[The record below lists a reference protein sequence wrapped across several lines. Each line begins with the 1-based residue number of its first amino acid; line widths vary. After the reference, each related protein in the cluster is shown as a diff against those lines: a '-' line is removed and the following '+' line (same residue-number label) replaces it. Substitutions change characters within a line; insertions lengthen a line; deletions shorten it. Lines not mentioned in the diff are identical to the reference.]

1 MFCAE
6 FCIRRLC
13 HERERRKQDFRES
26 DQDVLAV
33 NPVCFNHME
42 QTLWPGWEPVRILG
56 QGSFGVVYEIQR
68 DVFGTVEK
76 AALKVI
82 SIPQSDSDIEELRRE
97 GYDEDSITLRY
108 QTMLEDMVRE
118 YTLMSELKG
127 NSNVVDCDDLR
138 YEPKPNGIGWNIY
151 IKMELLT
158 PMMDSLEG
166 EIPVEEAVKVGLD
179 ICQALIL
186 CKKHNIIHRDIK
198 PQNIFLSKHHEY
210 KLGDFGIAKV
220 SDRTASG
227 TVTGTYKYMAPEVFK
242 NQPYG
247 ATADIY
253 SLGMVLY
260 WMLNE
265 KRLPFLPLPP
275 QSPTVFEEGEARIRR
290 LQGDPIPEPSHGTES
305 LKQIVCKACAY
316 EPEKRYRD
324 PEEMRRDLEKVL
336 SEEETVLVPKPI
348 PPNNE
353 YKQEKEE
360 LGDGHGQSPH
370 WKAWIIAA
378 ILVAVVAGG
387 AFLMKGALST
397 SPQYPS
403 EDDVIADATSLLRK
417 SNITGDILDVSVLD
431 TEENKS
437 YQTYTCNCEAYIQQ
451 SSSKRIYEIELI
463 YEQEGD
469 AWEVSSLSKTKRVN

>member
-1 MFCAE
+1 MQGNKTWNDP
-6 FCIRRLC
+6 
-13 HERERRKQDFRES
+13 ERREQEHTQPGNGS
-26 DQDVLAV
+26 DVY
-33 NPVCFNHME
+33 PVCIYRME

-82 SIPQSDSDIEELRRE
+82 SIPQSDHDVEELRRE

-127 NSNVVDCDDLR
+127 NSNIVDCDDLR

-158 PMMDSLEG
+158 PMLDALE
-166 EIPVEEAVKVGLD
+166 ENVPVEEAVKLGLD

-186 CKKHNIIHRDIK
+186 CKKHNVIHRDIK

-220 SDRTASG
+220 SDRTARG

-242 NQPYG
+242 DQPYG
-247 ATADIY
+247 ASADIY

-275 QSPTVFEEGEARIRR
+275 QSPTFMDEGEARIRR
-290 LQGDPIPEPSHGTES
+290 LRGDEIPEPKNGSEA
-305 LKQIVCKACAY
+305 LKRIVCRACAY
-316 EPEKRYRD
+316 DPEKRYRD
-324 PEEMRRDLEKVL
+324 PEEMRKDLEKAL
-336 SEEETVLVPKPI
+336 SDEETVVTPKRDP
-348 PPNNE
+348 
-353 YKQEKEE
+353 KDREKEKNHKE
-360 LGDGHGQSPH
+360 NKPEPFYMQT
-370 WKAWIIAA
+370 KVWIIAV
-378 ILVAVVAGG
+378 ILVAFAAG
-387 AFLMKGALST
+387 AVFLLRGSIF
-397 SPQYPS
+397 SQSNYPS
-403 EDDVIADATSLLRK
+403 EETVIDDATSLLR
-417 SNITGDILDVSVLD
+417 NANVTGDILEVNILD
-431 TEENKS
+431 SEENES
-437 YQTYTCNCEAYIQQ
+437 YQTYTCDCEAYVQQ
-451 SSSKRIYEIELI
+451 SSSKRIYKIELI
-463 YEQEGD
+463 YEQEGND
-469 AWEVSSLSKTKRVN
+469 WEVSSLSKAKRVN

>member
-1 MFCAE
+1 
-6 FCIRRLC
+6 
-13 HERERRKQDFRES
+13 
-26 DQDVLAV
+26 
-33 NPVCFNHME
+33 ME

-68 DVFGTVEK
+68 DVFGTLEK

-82 SIPQSDSDIEELRRE
+82 SIPPSDNDVEELRRE

-127 NSNVVDCDDLR
+127 NSNIVDCDDLR
-138 YEPKPNGIGWNIY
+138 YEPKPSGIGWNIY

-158 PMMDSLEG
+158 PMMDALE
-166 EIPVEEAVKVGLD
+166 ESIPVEEAIKLGLD

-247 ATADIY
+247 ASADIY

-275 QSPTVFEEGEARIRR
+275 QTTTIMEEGEARIRR
-290 LQGDPIPEPSHGTES
+290 LRGDPVPEPKNGSDA

-316 EPEKRYRD
+316 EPEKRYRN
-324 PEEMRRDLEKVL
+324 PEEMRKDLEKAL
-336 SEEETVLVPKPI
+336 TDEETVVTPKPI
-348 PPNNE
+348 PDNR
-353 YKQEKEE
+353 EKEKTQNRE
-360 LGDGHGQSPH
+360 TPVPFFRQA
-370 WKAWIIAA
+370 KTWIIAA
-378 ILVAVVAGG
+378 LLLAVVVGVVL
-387 AFLMKGALST
+387 FLRGLGS
-397 SPQYPS
+397 SQSHYPT
-403 EDDVIADATSLLRK
+403 EDTVIADATSLLRDA
-417 SNITGDILDVSVLD
+417 NVTGDVLEVNILDSN
-431 TEENKS
+431 ENSS
-437 YQTYTCNCEAYIQQ
+437 YQTYTCDCEAYVQQ
-451 SSSKRIYEIELI
+451 SSSKRIYKIELI
-463 YEQEGD
+463 YEQEGKD
-469 AWEVSSLSKTKRVN
+469 WIVSSLSKTKRVN